1 MASKRKS
8 VSKLLKIAYVP
19 ASYLKKNRRKTT
31 KRKTSTKKRKTTR
44 RKRRTT
50 KRKQALL

>member
-8 VSKLLKIAYVP
+8 VTKLLKIAYVP
-19 ASYLKKNRRKTT
+19 ASYLKKKRKTT

-44 RKRRTT
+44 RKKRTT
-50 KRKQALL
+50 KKKQSLL

>member
-8 VSKLLKIAYVP
+8 VTKLLKIAYVP
-19 ASYLKKNRRKTT
+19 ASYLKKRRKTT

>member
-8 VSKLLKIAYVP
+8 VTKLLKIAYVP
-19 ASYLKKNRRKTT
+19 ASYLKKRKTT

-50 KRKQALL
+50 KRKQSLL

>member
-8 VSKLLKIAYVP
+8 VRKLLKIAYVP
-19 ASYLKKNRRKTT
+19 ASYLKKRRKTT

>member
-1 MASKRKS
+1 MARKRKS

-19 ASYLKKNRRKTT
+19 ASYLKKSRKTT

-44 RKRRTT
+44 RKKRTT
-50 KRKQALL
+50 KKKQALL